1 MTKEDI
7 LTLLFSNLQ
16 DELIATIKKDGA
28 LFLEFA
34 DGKTF
39 KITVEEQSKKQ
50 KKSVSALFLL

>member
-50 KKSVSALFLL
+50 KKER